1 MVAEGGF
8 ASLRER
14 AQAAARARVEAALEG
29 LEAYHA
35 TRAQE
40 LARELPGQCTE
51 DLQALSPDFKFIVS
65 CAILPKS
72 GNFGLHASN
81 ACVWDAERDG
91 SCTVQWEN
99 SAVFC
104 LVNIFAVSLE

>member
-1 MVAEGGF
+1 
-8 ASLRER
+8 
-14 AQAAARARVEAALEG
+14 
-29 LEAYHA
+29 
-35 TRAQE
+35 
-40 LARELPGQCTE
+40 
-51 DLQALSPDFKFIVS
+51 VS

>member
-35 TRAQE
+35 TRVSAGA
-40 LARELPGQCTE
+40 ARRAAAVRMPGA
-51 DLQALSPDFKFIVS
+51 D
-65 CAILPKS
+65 
-72 GNFGLHASN
+72 
-81 ACVWDAERDG
+81 
-91 SCTVQWEN
+91 
-99 SAVFC
+99 
-104 LVNIFAVSLE
+104 